1 MKEKTTSSSPKTLPV
16 STPPVIGTIHS
27 IPISEITPMPDSPFK
42 VREDSALQELV
53 ESVSQFGILVPIEV
67 RPKVNGGFE
76 IISGVRRQHAGSL
89 AGLNSIPAII
99 LNLDDDDAIIR
110 MVDSNIQRE
119 SILPSERA
127 YAYKMRMEAIKRKAG
142 RPGKYERNNS
152 PKNSANFRSDDT
164 VGEMAGI
171 SGDTVRNYISL
182 TQLIP
187 ELMQMVDDKKIG
199 LTPAYQ
205 IAALPENE
213 QTLLVDTIDSEQTTP
228 SLSQAQRLK
237 KLSQAGELNEDA
249 MLNIM
254 AEQKKPVRNDVT
266 LSEEKLRKY
275 FPRAY
280 SPAKIE
286 ELVFKLLDVW
296 LKRRQRDQSR

>member
-1 MKEKTTSSSPKTLPV
+1 MRDPTSTSSHSEAEQKG
-16 STPPVIGTIHS
+16 PPIIGTIHS
-27 IPISEITPMPDSPFK
+27 IPITEIEPMPGSPFK
-42 VREDSALQELV
+42 VRDDPALQELI

-67 RPKVNGGFE
+67 RPKESGGYE
-76 IISGVRRQHAGSL
+76 IISGARRQHAGSL
-89 AGLNSIPAII
+89 AGLDSIPAII
-99 LNLDDDDAIIR
+99 LDLDDDDAIIR

-142 RPGKYERNNS
+142 RPGKYEKENS
-152 PKNSANFRSDDT
+152 PKFSANFRSDDT

-205 IAALPENE
+205 IAALPIDE
-213 QTLLVDTIDSEQTTP
+213 QTLLIDTMDSEQTTP

-237 KLSQAGELNEDA
+237 KLSQAGELNEDS

-254 AEQKKPVRNDVT
+254 AEQKKPVKNDVT